1 MSTINLEIGDVCFSI
16 RSRSRLLPQ
25 SDSPPYRTF
34 LTHPRAGWEGI
45 ALSVHPWRE
54 DAAVPRDALK
64 IFDSGRSW
72 RVFRDGADFLL
83 SFDSAGARLHPFWL
97 ARMNANFSRGAV
109 YCGREF
115 MREMDGAAAIPNP
128 VRYPLD
134 QILLMNFLGRRG
146 GAIIHA
152 SSAVIAGRGII
163 FPGRSG
169 AGKSTI
175 AGCLAARNDFSI
187 LSDDRVV
194 VRESGGTLAVFGTPW
209 PGDAGIARNER
220 APLRGIFFIR
230 PGPAVRI
237 TEMAAG
243 EALEKL
249 LPVTSIPWYD
259 REAVPLMLSFL
270 GRLVSRVP
278 AYQLLFAPGAEVAD
292 ALAKFVSG

>member
-16 RSRSRLLPQ
+16 RSRARLLPQ
-25 SDSPPYRTF
+25 SDRPPYRSF
-34 LTHPRAGWEGI
+34 LTRSRGGEGEI
-45 ALSVHPWRE
+45 AISVHPWRE
-54 DAAVPRDALK
+54 NAAVPRDALK
-64 IFDSGRSW
+64 IFDSARSW

-83 SFDSAGARLHPFWL
+83 AFDSAGARPQPFWL
-97 ARMNANFSRGAV
+97 ARMNGDFSRGDV
-109 YCGREF
+109 YCGPGLVR
-115 MREMDGAAAIPNP
+115 MLDGGAEIPNP

-163 FPGRSG
+163 FPGKSG

-194 VRESGGTLAVFGTPW
+194 VREGEDGPVVFGTPW

-230 PGPAVRI
+230 PGPDVRI
-237 TEMAAG
+237 IEVAPG
-243 EALEKL
+243 EAIERL

-259 REAVPLMLSFL
+259 RETVPLMLSFL

-278 AYQLLFAPGAEVAD
+278 AYQLIFTPGPEAAD
-292 ALAKFVSG
+292 ALAEFVSR